1 MKIESSTSIKFTTKK
16 DMTLYLGF
24 ADGSTPNI
32 KINGEKVTGANAVIE
47 KEIPAGNY
55 ELTKAD
61 TQNLFY
67 INLYSKEEDN
77 PETGIKD
84 ATAGTLSFNGS
95 AILNPEGKLLRLYTV
110 SGQSIKSSNS
120 TELSTTPLPQGIYV
134 VVAEGETMRFVV
146 L

>member
-1 MKIESSTSIKFTTKK
+1 M
-16 DMTLYLGF
+16 
-24 ADGSTPNI
+24 
-32 KINGEKVTGANAVIE
+32 IE

-84 ATAGTLSFNGS
+84 ATVGTLSFNGS
-95 AILNPEGKLLRLYTV
+95 AILNPEGKYFRLYAV

-120 TELSTTPLPQGIYV
+120 TELSTTSLPQGIYV